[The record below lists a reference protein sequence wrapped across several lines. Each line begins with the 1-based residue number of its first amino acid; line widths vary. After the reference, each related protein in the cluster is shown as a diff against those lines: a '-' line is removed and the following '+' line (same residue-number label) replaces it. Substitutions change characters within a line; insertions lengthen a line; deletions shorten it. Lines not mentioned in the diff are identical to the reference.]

1 MTIQTWT
8 CQHCGKQASRQ
19 AVRGQRP
26 KYCSRQCGKAASA
39 LAISKP
45 CDRCGVER
53 TRPDVMHCR
62 SCLLAATQAVKDAAA
77 KRRVQRRRATA
88 IERQRLAAEGA
99 VASTIWC
106 GVTCATCSTIFIAR
120 WWGISTSTT
129 CSPACA
135 AINTQAQRR
144 DAKHRRRARERNAFV
159 TRVSRVK
166 IYTRDRWRCGICNKA
181 VARNRVAPHP
191 LSPTIDHIIPLSKG
205 GTHEPANVRLAHYIC
220 NSRRGDRETA
230 VQLALIG

>member
-26 KYCSRQCGKAASA
+26 KYCSRQCGKAAVA
-39 LAISKP
+39 LATSKP
-45 CDRCGVER
+45 CNRCGVER

-62 SCLLAATQAVKDAAA
+62 TCQAAA
-77 KRRVQRRRATA
+77 VEAFQVKRSQQAKLRRWAEAT
-88 IERQRLAAEGA
+88 ERLLVAAEGTVAPTVWCA
-99 VASTIWC
+99 VA
-106 GVTCATCSTIFIAR
+106 CATCSTSFLTR
-120 WWGISTSTT
+120 WWGKSTSTC
-129 CSPACA
+129 CSEQCA
-135 AINTQAQRR
+135 AANLQSVRR

-159 TRVSRVK
+159 AKVSRAK
-166 IYTRDRWRCGICNKA
+166 IYARDRWRCGICDRL
-181 VARNRVAPHP
+181 VAQNRVAPHP

-205 GTHEPANVRLAHYIC
+205 GSHEPSNVRLAHFIC